1 MISLDACNVC
11 QTYPATASLHPA
23 VQMTLAGS
31 AHGGTWGLSLPR
43 LLSAGDS
50 LSLTNVRILT
60 LSDLRFFNSSFYR
73 QKIPLLPTI
82 VYALP
87 VFLSIFFHCM
97 FRLQPPE
104 FFLAHCTLRPQP
116 PQPAQANENASSR
129 ASRGAVRVK
138 SVRPQ
143 RSTCESL
150 SMMVLLFCEWF
161 CSIVPQ
167 SRAQK
172 KGAHPLPCSGPPAH
186 TAVDCYGILDVV
198 GRGAVFVL
206 PVRIQLF

>member
-60 LSDLRFFNSSFYR
+60 LSDLRFSNSSFYR
-73 QKIPLLPTI
+73 LKIPLLPTI

-87 VFLSIFFHCM
+87 MFLSIFFHCM

-116 PQPAQANENASSR
+116 PQPAQPAAESATVKLESAQIACEEIPSS
-129 ASRGAVRVK
+129 VPVK
-138 SVRPQ
+138 PSPSSVVAL
-143 RSTCESL
+143 TL
-150 SMMVLLFCEWF
+150 
-161 CSIVPQ
+161 
-167 SRAQK
+167 
-172 KGAHPLPCSGPPAH
+172 
-186 TAVDCYGILDVV
+186 T
-198 GRGAVFVL
+198 
-206 PVRIQLF
+206 

>member
-1 MISLDACNVC
+1 MISLDARNVC

-60 LSDLRFFNSSFYR
+60 LSDLRFSNSSFYR

-104 FFLAHCTLRPQP
+104 FFLAHCTFRPQP
-116 PQPAQANENASSR
+116 PQPAQPAAESAT
-129 ASRGAVRVK
+129 VK
-138 SVRPQ
+138 
-143 RSTCESL
+143 
-150 SMMVLLFCEWF
+150 
-161 CSIVPQ
+161 
-167 SRAQK
+167 
-172 KGAHPLPCSGPPAH
+172 LPS
-186 TAVDCYGILDVV
+186 
-198 GRGAVFVL
+198 
-206 PVRIQLF
+206 